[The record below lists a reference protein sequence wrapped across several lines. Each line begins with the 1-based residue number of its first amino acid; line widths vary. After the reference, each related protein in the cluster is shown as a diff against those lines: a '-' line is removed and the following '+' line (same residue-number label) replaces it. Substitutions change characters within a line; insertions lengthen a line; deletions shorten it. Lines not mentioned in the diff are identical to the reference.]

1 MTGTFVTSDHT
12 QLAYEVT
19 GTGTHTIIL
28 CDGVGCDHYAWTYI
42 RPFLENYFRV
52 VQWNYRGHGVS
63 ERPKNASSVRI
74 ENHAQDLSDLLEHL
88 GEENCLLVGHSMG
101 IQVILEFYG
110 RFPSKVL
117 ALIPVCGSYEY
128 PLDTFM
134 GSSQFKEF
142 VFPILFKIMT
152 EENSG
157 FSIIWKQTFPSNLA
171 WRIAC
176 LLELNSKLI
185 RRADFQPYLEHMAQL
200 DIDLFARTVQ
210 AASEHSAEPVLE
222 TITVPT
228 LIFAA
233 EKDGFTPVEVSHAMA
248 RRIPASELCV
258 IPGASHSAPIE
269 VPDLFLLRLEKF
281 FLENDF
287 ISNS

>member
-1 MTGTFVTSDHT
+1 MTGTFSTSDQT
-12 QLAYEVT
+12 QLAYEES
-19 GTGTHTIIL
+19 GAGEQIIIL

-42 RPFLENYFRV
+42 RPFLENNFRV

-63 ERPKNASSVRI
+63 ERPSDPAAVRI
-74 ENHAQDLSDLLEHL
+74 ENHAEDLNTLLEHIG
-88 GEENCLLVGHSMG
+88 GEQCLLLGHSMG
-101 IQVILEFYG
+101 IQVILEFYA
-110 RFPSKVL
+110 RYPAKVL
-117 ALIPVCGSYEY
+117 GLIPVCGSYEY

-134 GSSQFKEF
+134 GSSQFKEY

-152 EENSG
+152 EENLG
-157 FSIIWKQTFPSNLA
+157 FSILWKQTFPSNLA

-176 LLELNSKLI
+176 LLELNSRLI

-200 DIDLFARTVQ
+200 DIDLFARTLK
-210 AASEHSAEPVLE
+210 AASEHSAEPFLE
-222 TITVPT
+222 TIDVPT

-248 RRIPASELCV
+248 RRIPKSELCV

-281 FLENDF
+281 LLEHGFL
-287 ISNS
+287 STP